1 MRRLCRRAL
10 FCACPKRSDQ
20 HFDAFSDLQEIL
32 REAGQDAEFLQQLE
46 TELGAFTARMP
57 HELDALVTDLESVRG
72 GDGCRGSLPPA
83 SSPVSGSLRSSRR
96 AEKRSAFRRKL
107 TGWRKALRFSAL
119 RATTNT
125 RSGQNDG
132 TKARILNRC
141 AAATWPVCWHGSR
154 PRCSR
159 GWRVGNSR
167 ASAPT
172 RTPALPQVQRYA
184 A

>member
-72 GDGCRGSLPPA
+72 GDGCRGAFP
-83 SSPVSGSLRSSRR
+83 LRRR
-96 AEKRSAFRRKL
+96 RCRAPSVQAVGRKSVAPSAE
-107 TGWRKALRFSAL
+107 
-119 RATTNT
+119 N
-125 RSGQNDG
+125 
-132 TKARILNRC
+132 
-141 AAATWPVCWHGSR
+141 
-154 PRCSR
+154 
-159 GWRVGNSR
+159 
-167 ASAPT
+167 
-172 RTPALPQVQRYA
+172 
-184 A
+184 

>member
-72 GDGCRGSLPPA
+72 GDVAGL
-83 SSPVSGSLRSSRR
+83 L
-96 AEKRSAFRRKL
+96 
-107 TGWRKALRFSAL
+107 
-119 RATTNT
+119 
-125 RSGQNDG
+125 
-132 TKARILNRC
+132 ARV
-141 AAATWPVCWHGSR
+141 A
-154 PRCSR
+154 
-159 GWRVGNSR
+159 
-167 ASAPT
+167 
-172 RTPALPQVQRYA
+172 PALLARLA
-184 A
+184 GGE